1 MNSNLKKALGFLL
14 IAGAL
19 VCGLTVIAYVNN
31 NPSDNPGSGSGTG
44 TDEPGNNNGGSVF
57 KFKPIEFLDN
67 LSKLLNSNSYN
78 DSGNYE
84 MKINN
89 DNVNNYINS
98 TDFLEIENVINTG
111 AQGLASEEKYN
122 LKYFDVY
129 SIRKT
134 AKNNDS
140 DTIYGL
146 TTRFRFIID
155 CSISSDTF
163 NYYTYTKNTATKN
176 IGYKANVSITGLDID
191 LILDSKTNSY
201 IDILDYTLSRI
212 NVSDNTIAYESS
224 IEIHND
230 SFTLSTN
237 DFIDEDYGSS
247 YFILEDNSI
256 VELTKMYDDPVER
269 LTFFKNDNF
278 PDMCYQTFFTS
289 KKIEEVT
296 PDNPLINKKPYEK
309 DTYTNREKNILRFVN
324 GDLDRC
330 VGGFYDFDMSGKAP
344 VLTIATGKDR
354 SDITNYTNTA
364 TLVYRGKFAVNVNGS
379 DDTVE
384 MLMKVNLYNLDKL
397 DDAEDDGDIIQS
409 VELYELKNGVYNLML
424 IASGD
429 NITYGNGYSN
439 LTFIAY
445 DMVIKMNV
453 KEEVYLIDKYY
464 SETININNVKEI
476 KFDKHDFDE
485 NPYISQT
492 TNNGELVL
500 KQLYDNCDELDE
512 IFSLFVSLC

>member
-1 MNSNLKKALGFLL
+1 MNSNLKKALRFLL
-14 IAGAL
+14 VAGAL

-31 NPSDNPGSGSGTG
+31 NPG
-44 TDEPGNNNGGSVF
+44 TDDPGTEEPGNNNSGGTVF
-57 KFKPIEFLDN
+57 RFNPLEYINN
-67 LSKLLNSNSYN
+67 LIFSSNSYDN
-78 DSGNYE
+78 TGNCDL
-84 MKINN
+84 KLNT
-89 DNVNNYINS
+89 DNVNDYLNS
-98 TDFLEIENVINTG
+98 SDFAEIEKVINTG

-134 AKNNDS
+134 AKNNDN
-140 DTIYGL
+140 DQVYAL
-146 TTRFRFIID
+146 TTRFRFMLD
-155 CSISSDTF
+155 CVKTNTTF
-163 NYYTYTKNTATKN
+163 SYYTYTSNTAKKN
-176 IGYKANVSITGLDID
+176 IGYKADVSITGLDID
-191 LILDSKTNSY
+191 LVLDTKTNSC
-201 IDILDYTLSRI
+201 IDVLDYAFSRV
-212 NVSDNTIAYESS
+212 NVGDNTFAYESNV
-224 IEIHND
+224 EIHNS
-230 SFTLSTN
+230 SFKLSTN
-237 DFIDEDYGSS
+237 DFVDKDYGSS
-247 YFILEDNSI
+247 YYILDDGSA
-256 VELTKMYDDPVER
+256 VELTKMYNDPVER
-269 LTFFKNDNF
+269 LTFFDKDVY
-278 PDMCYQTFFTS
+278 PETCYEDFFTTKKTNES
-289 KKIEEVT
+289 K
-296 PDNPLINKKPYEK
+296 PDNIPSYEK

-354 SDITNYTNTA
+354 SDITKYTNIA
-364 TLVYRGKFAVNVNGS
+364 TLVYRGKFAVTVNGT

-424 IASGD
+424 TASGD
-429 NITYGNGYSN
+429 KITYGNGYSN